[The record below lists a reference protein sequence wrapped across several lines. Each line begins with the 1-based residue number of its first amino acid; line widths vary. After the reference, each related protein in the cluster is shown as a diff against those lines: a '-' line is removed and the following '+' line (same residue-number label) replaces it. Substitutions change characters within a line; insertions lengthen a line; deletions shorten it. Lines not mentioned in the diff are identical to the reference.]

1 MDAIQRLS
9 PVDAPQLADL
19 RPLHNTRDV
28 TTLELRNKDLDC
40 LDQATT
46 MTWMD
51 FTSTQAWPTTAPSAR
66 ISTAQSRRPV

>member
-1 MDAIQRLS
+1 MDAS
-9 PVDAPQLADL
+9 APFTCTQLADL

-46 MTWMD
+46 MIWMD
-51 FTSTQAWPTTAPSAR
+51 FTSMQAWPTTAPSAR
-66 ISTAQSRRPV
+66 FSTAQSRRAV